1 MANILFIHGLES
13 SGHGFKGSLFRTILP
28 EILTPDFTPFDPA
41 ISLEKL
47 LKIRMSELEMIVNNK
62 TNWIIIGSSFGGLMA
77 TLFALQNPNMVLHLI
92 LLAPF
97 LNTKLLDL
105 KQYSSIGIPVI
116 AYHGKSD
123 KIVPVKVS
131 KGCAELIFSNLT
143 YNLVDDDHQLHRTVS
158 KIDWKSLLSQYK

>member
-13 SGHGFKGSLFRTILP
+13 SGHGFKGNLFRTILP
-28 EILTPDFTPFDPA
+28 EILTPDFTPFDLA

-47 LKIRMSELEMIVNNK
+47 LKIRMSELEMITNNK
-62 TNWIIIGSSFGGLMA
+62 TDWIIIGSSFGGLMA
-77 TLFALQNPNMVLHLI
+77 TLFALQNPNKVLRLI

-105 KQYSSIGIPVI
+105 KQYSSIEIPVI

-123 KIVPVKVS
+123 KIVLAKVS
-131 KGCAELIFSNLT
+131 KGRAELIFSNLT
-143 YNLVDDDHQLHRTVS
+143 YNLVDDDHQLHTTVS
-158 KIDWKSLLSQYK
+158 KIDWKSLLS